1 MKLKRRAAGLG
12 GYVLGA
18 GIFADLGLTWQIVLV
33 GTALALLTY
42 AYRDETPAKP
52 REPREPRGWMATVT
66 LHRWQIGDPV
76 PETVQQRALPR
87 PSTTPPMWAVDPTRT
102 RRHRQTRKPR

>member
-18 GIFADLGLTWQIVLV
+18 GVYAEPGLTWQIVLV

-42 AYRDETPAKP
+42 AYKDDHKAPA
-52 REPREPRGWMATVT
+52 
-66 LHRWQIGDPV
+66 
-76 PETVQQRALPR
+76 
-87 PSTTPPMWAVDPTRT
+87 
-102 RRHRQTRKPR
+102 

>member
-18 GIFADLGLTWQIVLV
+18 GIFAEPGLTWQIVLV

-42 AYRDETPAKP
+42 AYKDDDRKAPA
-52 REPREPRGWMATVT
+52 
-66 LHRWQIGDPV
+66 
-76 PETVQQRALPR
+76 
-87 PSTTPPMWAVDPTRT
+87 
-102 RRHRQTRKPR
+102 